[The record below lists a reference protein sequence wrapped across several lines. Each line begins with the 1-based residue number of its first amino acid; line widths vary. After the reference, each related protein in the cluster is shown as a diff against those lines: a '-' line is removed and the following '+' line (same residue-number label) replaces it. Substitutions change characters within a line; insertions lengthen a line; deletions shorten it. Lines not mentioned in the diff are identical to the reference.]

1 MTKRSDIDIYI
12 KDTAG
17 IHFGAESEWI
27 KIE

>member
-12 KDTAG
+12 KDTTG
-17 IHFGAESEWI
+17 TNFGTESEWI